1 MEFTTRYRVVAEKKE
16 NNTKINKE
24 VDNMLLNQISN
35 ATSQYLSAPP
45 KTIKQKVSY
54 KPIKADYNKQ
64 RTRQVNDTTR
74 NIPVKQI
81 AFWPKSWM
89 GGILGLT
96 VLGWDWVAIR
106 DDQHDKEFQ
115 YVDTHECIHTEDEY
129 ETRILTDWVLS
140 KKRDNYIR

>member
-1 MEFTTRYRVVAEKKE
+1 MEFTTRYGVAVERNE
-16 NNTKINKE
+16 NNKRINKE
-24 VDNMLLNQISN
+24 VDNLPLNL
-35 ATSQYLSAPP
+35 TEQYVSGPAS
-45 KTIKQKVSY
+45 TIKQKVNY
-54 KPIKADYNKQ
+54 KPIKADYSKQ

-81 AFWPKSWM
+81 SLWPKSWM

-129 ETRILTDWVLS
+129 ETRVLTDWVLS